1 MKYFIVLG
9 MLVLFASDLFS
20 QTSPCIRD
28 TSFHIVV
35 LGSST
40 AAGAGASTSDSA
52 WVNRY
57 RNYLQSINPA
67 YQVTNRAVGGY
78 TTYRL
83 MPSNYTPPSNRPA
96 PSVNNNITYA
106 IGLNPDAIIVNLPSN
121 DVSQGFSVQEQLD
134 NFDTIISHSL
144 NAGIQIWVTT
154 TQPKN
159 YGGNQIN
166 IQKQLDVRDSLFA
179 RYSPF
184 VIDFWTGLADST
196 NQLANAYDSG
206 DGTHLNDAGHGLAFS
221 RAAAADLP
229 GNLYSPPP
237 YIDFVANQILEIYN
251 PICGDPQAIFD
262 AVIFNRGLSDSSD
275 VPFLVTAENL
285 SNSQQISYT
294 DTLWGGLNNCNED
307 TLPIFVNTQQAGDY
321 LITLV
326 LQNSNDPNSAN
337 DTVTF
342 TTSVLGSPLVT
353 TIADTGCSNAIL
365 TLQAASD
372 GQDSIRWWD
381 AAIGGN
387 LVGSGPV
394 FTTPL
399 LTASATY
406 FAEALRGEFIN
417 RNSIFTTNSSTINW
431 NGTMFD
437 LVADSA
443 LVLDSIA
450 IKIADVG
457 SQGVIFHTRP
467 GTHLGHET
475 NPASWT
481 PRGTS
486 TVQVADPN
494 IPVAVPISGWAM
506 NPGDTLGVYIQMQNS
521 ASRLAYRN
529 PGSPTTRATPELTMI
544 TGSGASFNFGGNYYP
559 RDWNGTVYYHFGIK
573 PDGDCQSPR
582 MPAEALI
589 SSVSVDLGADT
600 ILPLNGSIVLNPG
613 SGYSTYMWSTG
624 ATTPTLQL
632 DGSQLGQG
640 IYTIS
645 VTVTDSAG
653 CEGTDEIIVVFA
665 PLVGKEDPLGQS
677 LKIWPVPAADLVKFA
692 LPEGFN
698 GNELWKIT
706 LLDLQGK
713 KVREMEAVC
722 QGSCEFDLNLRNIPT
737 GMYLLEAKQGTTVLR
752 GRVVKGDH
760 R

>member
-1 MKYFIVLG
+1 MKYYILLG
-9 MLVLFASDLFS
+9 MLVLLAPFATA

-40 AAGAGASTSDSA
+40 AAGAGASVSDSA

-83 MPSNYTPPSNRPA
+83 MPSNYTPPANRPT
-96 PSVNNNITYA
+96 PGLNNNITYA

-121 DVSQGFSVQEQLD
+121 DVSQGFTVQEQLD
-134 NFDTIISHSL
+134 NFDTIVGHSL
-144 NAGIQIWVTT
+144 NAGIPIWVTT

-159 YGGNQIN
+159 YGGNPIS

-179 RYSPF
+179 RFSPF
-184 VIDFWTGLADST
+184 VIDFWTGLADSS
-196 NQLANAYDSG
+196 NQIANAYDSG
-206 DGTHLNDAGHGLAFS
+206 DGTHLNDAGHGLVFS
-221 RAAAADLP
+221 RAAAADIP

-237 YIDFVANQILEIYN
+237 YTDFVADRLIEIYN
-251 PICGDPQAIFD
+251 PICGDPQAIFE
-262 AVIFNRGLSDSSD
+262 AVLFNRGLSDTSN

-285 SNSQQISYT
+285 STSQQTSYS
-294 DTLWGGLNNCNED
+294 DTLWGGLSNCNED
-307 TLPIFVNTQQAGDY
+307 TLPVYIDTQQAGEY

-326 LQNSNDPNSAN
+326 LQSSNDPNAIN

-342 TTSVLGSPLVT
+342 TTTVLGSPIVT
-353 TIADTGCSNAIL
+353 TIADTGCSNAVL
-365 TLQAASD
+365 QLQAISD

-381 AAIGGN
+381 AASGGN
-387 LVGSGPV
+387 MVGGGTV

-399 LTASATY
+399 LNATATY

-417 RNSIFTTNSSTINW
+417 RNSLFTTNTSTINW

-450 IKIADVG
+450 VKIADVG
-457 SQGVIFHTRP
+457 AQTLIFHTRP
-467 GTHLGHET
+467 GTHLGNET
-475 NPASWT
+475 NAAAWT
-481 PRGTS
+481 PRGT
-486 TVQVADPN
+486 TAVQVNDPN
-494 IPVAVPISGWAM
+494 VPVNASLGGWSM
-506 NPGDTLGVYIQMQNS
+506 NAGDTLGVYLQLQNS
-521 ASRLAYRN
+521 AARLSYRN
-529 PGSPTTRATPELTMI
+529 PGSPVVRSTPELTMI
-544 TGSGASFNFGGNYYP
+544 TGSGASFNFGGNYFP
-559 RDWNGTVYYHFGIK
+559 RDWNGTVYYHFGTK
-573 PDGDCQSPR
+573 PDADCQSPR
-582 MPAEALI
+582 MPVEALI
-589 SSVSVDLGADT
+589 SSISVDLGADT

-613 SGYSTYMWSTG
+613 NGYSSYQWSNG
-624 ATTPTLQL
+624 ATTPTVQL

-640 IYTIS
+640 IYTIT

-653 CEGTDEIIVVFA
+653 CEGSDEVIVVFA
-665 PLVGKEDPLGQS
+665 PLLAQDNSHGYS
-677 LKIWPVPAADLVKFA
+677 LKIWPVPAADQVKIA
-692 LPEGFN
+692 LPEGLN
-698 GNELWKIT
+698 GFDNWQISLF
-706 LLDLQGK
+706 DLQGK
-713 KVREMEAVC
+713 ELQRAESSC
-722 QGSCEFDLNLRNIPT
+722 QGSCEFELNLRNITT
-737 GMYLLEAKQGTTVLR
+737 GMYLLEARQGETVLR
-752 GRVVKGDH
+752 GRVIKGIG